1 MYKKIRYY
9 DQMGFILSMQGWFN
23 TQKSI
28 NTIHYTNRL
37 KKNYMIISIV
47 AEKAFDKI

>member
-1 MYKKIRYY
+1 
-9 DQMGFILSMQGWFN
+9 MGFILGMQGWFN

-28 NTIHYTNRL
+28 RTIHYLSRL

-47 AEKAFDKI
+47 AEKALDKM